1 MTTEELLEQMENSPE
16 LYAEQ
21 EVFVIDNALRVI
33 SIPAGKQTVG
43 VESDEDV
50 NRLQFQMPKQYGEV
64 DLADFDIR
72 INYMNAN
79 GNGDVYAVTDKA
91 VSGDNITFSWL
102 VGRNALAYKG
112 TVKFIVCLKKAD
124 AEGVVQQEFNTTLAQ
139 LNVLEGLETTE
150 QIVQENP
157 DVIETILQRLDDLEE
172 NGGSAG
178 TPGQDGREIEL
189 QKSATAIQWR
199 YEGDETWTDLVQLS
213 EITGP
218 DGPPG
223 APGPAGQDGSPGPA
237 GADGKTA
244 YQYAQEGGYTGSE
257 AEFKAKLATE
267 YAEPIYKQTM
277 TSIDATPALSPN
289 KRYEFP
295 DMASLAYTLIPPEDN
310 AEAAIYWFV
319 FGSPADAATTVTH
332 PEGVTV
338 DGPTIAAGKRYEVSI
353 AEGLAIIK
361 EWEAAT

>member
-21 EVFVIDNALRVI
+21 EVFVIDNALRTI

-50 NRLQFQMPKQYGEV
+50 NRLQFQMPKQYGEF

-112 TVKFIVCLKKAD
+112 TVKFIVCLKKVD
-124 AEGVVQQEFNTTLAQ
+124 AEGAVQQEFNTTVAQ
-139 LNVLEGLETTE
+139 LTVLEGLETTE

-172 NGGSAG
+172 NGGGAG

-189 QKSATAIQWR
+189 HKSATAIQWR
-199 YEGDETWTDLVQLS
+199 YEGDEIWTDLVQLS
-213 EITGP
+213 EIK
-218 DGPPG
+218 
-223 APGPAGQDGSPGPA
+223 

-257 AEFKAKLATE
+257 AEFKAKLAAE

-277 TSIDATPALSPN
+277 TSSDTTPALSPN

-295 DMASLAYTLIPPEDN
+295 DMASLAYTLTPPEDS
-310 AEAAIYWFV
+310 AEAAIYWFI

-332 PEGVTV
+332 PAGVTV

>member
-16 LYAEQ
+16 LYTEQ
-21 EVFVIDNALRVI
+21 EVFVIDNDLRTI

-50 NRLQFQMPKQYGEV
+50 NRLQFQMPKQYGDI

-79 GNGDVYAVTDKA
+79 GNGDIYAVTDKA
-91 VSGDNITFSWL
+91 VSGDNIAFSWL

-112 TVKFIVCLKKAD
+112 TVKFIVCLKKVD

-157 DVIETILQRLDDLEE
+157 DVIETILQRLDGLEE

-218 DGPPG
+218 AGQTG
-223 APGPAGQDGSPGPA
+223 APGPAGQDGGPGPA

-257 AEFKAKLATE
+257 AEFKAKLAAE
-267 YAEPIYKQTM
+267 YAEPLYKQTM
-277 TSIDATPALSPN
+277 TSSDTTPALSPN
-289 KRYEFP
+289 KLYVFP
-295 DMASLAYTLIPPEDN
+295 EMASLTVTLGTPSDTNVANE
-310 AEAAIYWFV
+310 YHF
-319 FGSPADAATTVTH
+319 FFTSGSTATTLTLNDVLSDAYSI
-332 PEGVTV
+332 E
-338 DGPTIAAGKRYEVSI
+338 ANMKYEVSI
-353 AEGLAIIK
+353 LENVAYIK
-361 EWEAAT
+361 GVSTSET